1 MWLGWRGLSHEGRS
15 PDALPLTWD
24 AQKGILWRVPI
35 PGSGHSS
42 PIADADRIYVS
53 TAYADGVG
61 MLPMLLDGAIV
72 GLATLLPILAAQRV
86 LALAG
91 SSTLSSSAL
100 LIRAAANIA
109 IALTLFVVA
118 WLGEGLFDFPRCDI
132 RGWLASS
139 CVVTLSLGLAIE
151 GGKSRIGRLLGA
163 AAAAAFAITVAFG
176 CTVPRPRVPRRCTCA
191 QCAGRLRDISVAAF
205 SRAHH
210 RLGRGLRAT
219 VAATWSPARACER
232 SGGRSAAASSSF
244 SQ

>member
-1 MWLGWRGLSHEGRS
+1 MWVGMAWPQSRRALTGRS
-15 PDALPLTWD
+15 PADLGRAEGNSLESANTWERT
-24 AQKGILWRVPI
+24 LI
-35 PGSGHSS
+35 PDSGCRSNLL
-42 PIADADRIYVS
+42 IDGLCGRGWYAADAARWRDRRAGD
-53 TAYADGVG
+53 TAANTGRATGAD
-61 MLPMLLDGAIV
+61 AC
-72 GLATLLPILAAQRV
+72 
-86 LALAG
+86 G

-151 GGKSRIGRLLGA
+151 RKVAYRSASGSRSGGGIRDNRSLWR
-163 AAAAAFAITVAFG
+163 TVS
-176 CTVPRPRVPRRCTCA
+176 RPRVPRRCTCA
-191 QCAGRLRDISVAAF
+191 QCAGRFRDISVASF

-210 RLGRGLRAT
+210 LLGRGLRAT

-232 SGGRSAAASSSF
+232 RSGGRSAAASSSF